1 MWRGR
6 PAQARLEGQDRPRPV
21 LPQRLSEDPASHG
34 KPGGE
39 FTGIPQLDVVEACRP
54 LTLGTP
60 VVGRCDALEL
70 LLPCCVP
77 AVPWQKRQGDREA
90 AGLAVLAGS
99 QPAGSCGPP
108 VGDPEPFPAARALG
122 RACCQPLPV
131 LDPFLGCAPRGAGRR
146 QTDGGRGRR
155 ARAGVGGCP
164 APGRPGGYVTSARA
178 SQAGTSFGPVFQA

>member
-21 LPQRLSEDPASHG
+21 LPQRLSEDPASHS

-77 AVPWQKRQGDREA
+77 AVPWQNRHGDREA

-131 LDPFLGCAPRGAGRR
+131 LDPFLGCAPPWGREKTDRRR
-146 QTDGGRGRR
+146 QGEASKGG
-155 ARAGVGGCP
+155 GGGMSSPRKAWGLCDL
-164 APGRPGGYVTSARA
+164 R
-178 SQAGTSFGPVFQA
+178 